1 MIYTIRMMTLNNI
14 IFYILS
20 FFVSTIKK
28 DLSIQKNIEAQIIEE
43 EAQILEDIKYF
54 YFTKEDK

>member
-1 MIYTIRMMTLNNI
+1 MIYTIKMMTLNNI

-20 FFVSTIKK
+20 FFITNIQK
-28 DLSIQKNIEAQIIEE
+28 DLRIQKNIEAQIIEE

>member
-28 DLSIQKNIEAQIIEE
+28 DLRIQKNIEAQIIEE